1 MIRVVLR
8 KEKRIC
14 ILVIRCKILD
24 AITEF
29 LSFISG
35 GLKKPTQT
43 LYRWNMET
51 IISERAIY
59 HKINNQGQVC

>member
-1 MIRVVLR
+1 M
-8 KEKRIC
+8 
-14 ILVIRCKILD
+14 D

-35 GLKKPTQT
+35 GLKKTHPNLVQ
-43 LYRWNMET
+43 NMET